1 MDENSLFMRTLERT
15 LETQERMSSDIA
27 DIKATIK
34 EAAQVMGFLSRELSE
49 VKSRVERDFIEI
61 RTRCERLEAH
71 SSNCPALMK
80 YNAWAFS
87 LRDVAWLLTLAGV
100 AVAIWFARK

>member
-15 LETQERMSSDIA
+15 LETQERMSIDIA

-49 VKSRVERDFIEI
+49 VKSRVERDFVEL

-71 SSNCPALMK
+71 SSTCPALLK

-87 LRDVAWLLTLAGV
+87 LRDAAWILAVVGAAV
-100 AVAIWFARK
+100 AVWYARK

>member
-1 MDENSLFMRTLERT
+1 MDDNSLLMRTLERT
-15 LETQERMSSDIA
+15 LETQERMSNDIA

-49 VKSRVERDFIEI
+49 LKAKADREFVEL

-71 SSNCPALMK
+71 PVSCPALLK

-87 LRDVAWLLTLAGV
+87 LRDVAWLLTLVGV
-100 AVAIWFARK
+100 AVAIWIARK

>member
-1 MDENSLFMRTLERT
+1 VDENSLFMRTLERT
-15 LETQERMSSDIA
+15 LETQERMSNDIA

-49 VKSRVERDFIEI
+49 VKSRVERDFIEL
-61 RTRCERLEAH
+61 RTRCERMEAH
-71 SSNCPALMK
+71 TSNCPALMK

-87 LRDVAWLLTLAGV
+87 LRDLAWFLTFVGV
-100 AVAIWFARK
+100 CVAIWYARK